1 MTERKVLQPSDEHPI
16 TIRRTGGRVVIR
28 RGDAVVVDTRDA
40 LTLQEA
46 SYPPVQYVPRKDV
59 DLTLLERS
67 QHSTYCPFKGDAAYF
82 SLPGVPD
89 AIWTYESP
97 YPAVAEI
104 QDHLAFYPQHVD
116 IEILEVDAA

>member
-16 TIRRTGGRVVIR
+16 TVRRTGGRGVIR

-46 SYPPVQYVPRKDV
+46 SYPAVQYVPRKDV
-59 DLTLLERS
+59 ELSLLERS
-67 QHSTYCPFKGDAAYF
+67 QHTTYCPFKGDASYF
-82 SLPGVPD
+82 SLPDVPN
-89 AIWTYESP
+89 AVWSYEAP

-116 IEILEVDAA
+116 VEVLEVDAA

>member
-1 MTERKVLQPSDEHPI
+1 VTERKVLQPSDEHPI

-82 SLPGVPD
+82 SLPGVPE
-89 AIWTYESP
+89 AVWTYESP

>member
-1 MTERKVLQPSDEHPI
+1 VTERKVLQPSDEHPI
-16 TIRRTGGRVVIR
+16 TVRRTGGRVVIR

-46 SYPPVQYVPRKDV
+46 SYPAVQYVPRKDV
-59 DLTLLERS
+59 ELSLLERS
-67 QHSTYCPFKGDAAYF
+67 QHTTYCPFKGDAAYF
-82 SLPGVPD
+82 SLPDVPN
-89 AIWTYESP
+89 AVWSYEAP

-116 IEILEVDAA
+116 VEVLEVDAA